1 MSTVAL
7 QSVPG
12 FVDRLV
18 SFTQALDIRRAD
30 TDEDR
35 EAIFRLRYQAYLREG
50 AIAPNFGRRF
60 SDRFDE
66 TENVWIFGLRLDG
79 ALVSSIRVH
88 VATEHYPESPTVDAF
103 SDILMPKLKAGK
115 IIVDPTRLVADLEAS
130 RLYPELPYATVR
142 LGFVASEYFKAD
154 LGLAAVRPEH
164 QAYYR
169 RVFMLD
175 TLSEPRPYLGLTK
188 KLGLMGVHYPSVR
201 DQIIRRFPHMRSTPA
216 ERELLF
222 GGPMARQLISRTTEP
237 AEASSKAARPPLG
250 SAAGGADSRR
260 DFA

>member
-7 QSVPG
+7 RSVPG
-12 FVDRLV
+12 FADRLI

-35 EAIFRLRYQAYLREG
+35 EAIFRLRHEAYLREG

-60 SDRFDE
+60 ADRLDE
-66 TENVWIFGLRLDG
+66 TDNVWIFGLRLDG

-88 VATEHYPESPTVDAF
+88 VATEHYPQSPAVEVF
-103 SDILMPKLKAGK
+103 PDILMPELKAGK
-115 IIVDPTRLVADLEAS
+115 IIVDPTRFVADEEAS
-130 RLYPELPYATVR
+130 RLYPELSYATVR
-142 LGFVASEYFKAD
+142 LGFVASEYFNAD
-154 LGLAAVRPEH
+154 IGLATVRSEH

-169 RVFMLD
+169 RVFMLQRM
-175 TLSEPRPYLGLTK
+175 SEPRNYPGLK
-188 KLGLMGVHYPSVR
+188 QPIVMLGVHYPSVR

-222 GGPMARQLISRTTEP
+222 GGPMARQLSSQTAEP
-237 AEASSKAARPPLG
+237 AEASPAGGKAAV
-250 SAAGGADSRR
+250 GA
-260 DFA
+260 